1 MENVALIKERSKV
14 IQSRQ
19 KSYANNCIRDLKFK
33 VGDLVFLKV
42 SPMKSLMRFRKKVK
56 LGSWFVGP
64 FEILE
69 RVYTLAYKVVLSPSL
84 CKIHNIFFV
93 SVLRKYVFDFSCYG
107 VKAYSD
113 F

>member
-1 MENVALIKERSKV
+1 MENFALIKERLKV

-42 SPMKSLMRFRKKVK
+42 SPMKFVMRFKGKVK
-56 LGSWFVGP
+56 LGSWFVGL

-69 RVYTLAYKVVLSPSL
+69 RVYTLAYKVALSPSL
-84 CKIHNIFFV
+84 CKIHNIFYV

-107 VKAYSD
+107 VKVYSD